1 MAALVV
7 GIAIVLTVGLKV
19 LSQSARPG
27 ISIYPNDPFD
37 EIVLP
42 EVDLRRVDLHSGGAE
57 LLALADEQKVGD
69 SDPSETMTIQ
79 LHPSLTE
86 ERLWFWRWLPER
98 SISLRGKGRTL
109 TQMLNDF
116 AGGFGNT
123 YVKLGRHA
131 IIVPDDSET
140 IAETTAKLCRRAL
153 EEMTMPDLAIKE
165 LPVKEV
171 LQQLEQRSEMAD
183 RYGGGV
189 RIHLDASVT
198 ESQLAKRMTTELSGR
213 SFDSQFG
220 WACSVA
226 GLAFEWAGY
235 EEDRL
240 VVDVRPREGSEG
252 TVPSEPFQ
260 LGGGQPLELVIH
272 DGDDFKGVYIDL
284 PRESE
289 SAVSIWVDEKQV
301 VVGLE
306 PGSVTSTPT
315 GKKIVLRRDGNG
327 SAIGSYRFYWWTLEV
342 SL

>member
-198 ESQLAKRMTTELSGR
+198 ESQR
-213 SFDSQFG
+213 
-220 WACSVA
+220 
-226 GLAFEWAGY
+226 
-235 EEDRL
+235 
-240 VVDVRPREGSEG
+240 
-252 TVPSEPFQ
+252 
-260 LGGGQPLELVIH
+260 
-272 DGDDFKGVYIDL
+272 
-284 PRESE
+284 
-289 SAVSIWVDEKQV
+289 
-301 VVGLE
+301 
-306 PGSVTSTPT
+306 
-315 GKKIVLRRDGNG
+315 
-327 SAIGSYRFYWWTLEV
+327 SAISDRC
-342 SL
+342 SNC